1 MTTTAVTPGTTP
13 DTSAAGPVGTG
24 PITTDRIRAV
34 LPHRHPMLLVDRVLH
49 LEPGVGLR
57 AIKAVT
63 ASEPWYAGL
72 DQDPARPVTG
82 PDYAYP
88 HALLVESWCQAAGV
102 LATWTRP
109 NPDVRTGRVM
119 LFGAISEI
127 TFGAPVLPGDVLEHR
142 VVLDREVGDTVIF
155 SGAALV
161 DGTPVLSVGRVVV
174 AFRPA
179 GSLQADAPA
188 GAPQPPTDTERGRTH
203 E

>member
-1 MTTTAVTPGTTP
+1 MTTATAPVT
-13 DTSAAGPVGTG
+13 VG

-63 ASEPWYAGL
+63 ASEPWYAAL

-102 LATWTRP
+102 LATWARP
-109 NPDVRTGRVM
+109 HPDVRTGRVM
-119 LFGAISEI
+119 LFGAISAI

-155 SGAALV
+155 SGSALV
-161 DGTPVLSVGRVVV
+161 DGTPVMTVGRVVV

-179 GSLQADAPA
+179 ESLRVDAPT
-188 GAPQPPTDTERGRTH
+188 GPPHTPTDTERGQAD